1 MKESKQMEKGM
12 IAHLELLYSVAHKL
26 TKDET
31 TAQQLTE
38 HTLHKALRSP
48 EKAEADQ
55 AIKPYLLTTLR
66 NTYIQHYRNAEKK
79 AAIVA

>member
-1 MKESKQMEKGM
+1 MEQGM
-12 IAHLELLYSVAHKL
+12 MAHLGLLYSVARKL
-26 TKDET
+26 TEDAS

-48 EKAEADQ
+48 EKAEVGQ

-66 NTYIQHYRNAEKK
+66 QTYIQHYQNAEKK